1 MKKFLLSAFGVAM
14 LILLLTIVAHAHPGR
29 TDSSGGHYNNST
41 GDYHYHHG
49 YSAHDHYDMDG
60 DGVLDCPYDF
70 NDKTNHNSSSG
81 SSSTANSNKK
91 TDKSEITF
99 WAVVKAIL
107 LLIPF
112 SLITLYLL
120 YIILGLLG
128 IAVEWFIK
136 KCFKATIEEAK
147 MERILHISMIIG
159 LVILVPLEFIC
170 ILGIL

>member
-1 MKKFLLSAFGVAM
+1 MKKTIIAALFIA
-14 LILLLTIVAHAHPGR
+14 LLTSFTIIVYAHSGR
-29 TDSSGGHYNNST
+29 TDSSGGQKDNST

-60 DGVLDCPYDF
+60 DGDVDCPYDF

-81 SSSTANSNKK
+81 NSSSTENNTNNKESK
-91 TDKSEITF
+91 ITF
-99 WAVVKAIL
+99 WDVVEAVL

-128 IAVEWFIK
+128 ITIEWFIK
-136 KCFKATIEEAK
+136 KCFKITIEESK
-147 MERILHISMIIG
+147 MSRMLHISMIIG
-159 LVILVPLEFIC
+159 LVILVPLEFVF
-170 ILGIL
+170 LLDLL